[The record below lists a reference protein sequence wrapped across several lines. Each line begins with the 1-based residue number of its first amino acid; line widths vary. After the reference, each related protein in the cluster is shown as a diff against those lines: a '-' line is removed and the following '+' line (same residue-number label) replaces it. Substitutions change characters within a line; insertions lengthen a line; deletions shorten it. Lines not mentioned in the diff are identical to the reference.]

1 VAGRVELLFLE
12 VCAVVPRKGGNK
24 MLFNWAD
31 EKIKKFTVFDIGI
44 LKLCVISFTLM
55 IAKLWAPILSLEW
68 YVYGTVFIVTYLL
81 LLKKMFG

>member
-1 VAGRVELLFLE
+1 M
-12 VCAVVPRKGGNK
+12 PRKGRNT
-24 MLFNWAD
+24 MIFNWAD

-68 YVYGTVFIVTYLL
+68 YVYGIVFIVTYLL
-81 LLKKMFG
+81 VLKKMFG